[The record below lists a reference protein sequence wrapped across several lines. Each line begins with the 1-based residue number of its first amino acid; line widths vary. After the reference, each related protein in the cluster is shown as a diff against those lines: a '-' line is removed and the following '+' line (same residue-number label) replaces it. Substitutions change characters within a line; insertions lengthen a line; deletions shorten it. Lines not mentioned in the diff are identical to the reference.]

1 MRAADETEVIQS
13 GFIWDNLPLV
23 EKEMDAIDFT
33 RLRHAV
39 KINKFP
45 GLRHLN
51 RYTKNICTC
60 NIHTSTWRSGFSVV
74 FKFAAG
80 SKIGPPKIE
89 GNVEVLDSS
98 LDCKSV

>member
-1 MRAADETEVIQS
+1 MIHDQRLVLPLSQGLMRAADETEVIQS

-51 RYTKNICTC
+51 RYMKNICTC
-60 NIHTSTWRSGFSVV
+60 I
-74 FKFAAG
+74 AG
-80 SKIGPPKIE
+80 HH
-89 GNVEVLDSS
+89 
-98 LDCKSV
+98 

>member
-51 RYTKNICTC
+51 RYIYEEYASMYMQHTYLHLGFRIFSCLQICRRLKNWPGK
-60 NIHTSTWRSGFSVV
+60 N
-74 FKFAAG
+74 
-80 SKIGPPKIE
+80 
-89 GNVEVLDSS
+89 
-98 LDCKSV
+98 